1 MNAHSIPTR
10 PLIHL
15 AIAASLVL
23 TATMPA
29 QAQTASVS
37 TVPSATTQRAIG
49 HIPQTAGVVIQ
60 MPMNLVIDVGQKQE
74 VPYTVPLAQPLY
86 DSQGNEVVPAQTPVS
101 IKLKPENGGA
111 KIVAEA
117 IVVRGQMIPIQ
128 AMTAVVPGRTIT
140 EQSGEQRAK
149 EKSAVMGNLF
159 GAIGGAA
166 SPLSKRADAFE
177 HAGMIGGAVGILS
190 GLSSPK
196 NYRIVEFT
204 GGQVYVL
211 QLQAPITLPALA
223 LAPQTGG
230 TQPAGNQPAGNPAN
244 SAEKNQFQFRN
255 VTQYSEGLEGVIKAF
270 KAGQVSLAEA
280 RQIITAAD
288 QYATQTLTPKLFPPA
303 GIRRQVQQLFDYTY
317 EIDRK

>member
-1 MNAHSIPTR
+1 
-10 PLIHL
+10 
-15 AIAASLVL
+15 
-23 TATMPA
+23 
-29 QAQTASVS
+29 
-37 TVPSATTQRAIG
+37 G
-49 HIPQTAGVVIQ
+49 YIPQTAGVVIQ

-86 DSQGNEVVPAQTPVS
+86 DLQGNEVVPAQTPVS

-117 IVVRGQMIPIQ
+117 IVVRGQMVPIQ
-128 AMTAVVPGRTIT
+128 AMTAVVPGRTVT
-140 EQSGEQRAK
+140 EQTGAQRAR
-149 EKSAVMGNLF
+149 ENSAVVGNLF

-166 SPLSKRADAFE
+166 APLSKRADAFE

-190 GLSSPK
+190 GLSSPR
-196 NYRIVEFT
+196 NYRIVEFA

-211 QLQAPITLPALA
+211 QLQAPITLPSLA
-223 LAPQTGG
+223 MAPQGSGVQGNATP
-230 TQPAGNQPAGNPAN
+230 QPAAPQSAAEQP
-244 SAEKNQFQFRN
+244 QFKFRN
-255 VTQYSEGLEGVIKAF
+255 VTQYSEGIEGVIKAF
-270 KAGQVSLAEA
+270 KAEQISLSEA
-280 RQIITAAD
+280 RKIVTAAD